1 MWISLLVII
10 LQFLSGSIMYSY
22 IIARIMKVDLS
33 KVRDGNPGAS
43 NLWRALGWKY
53 GVLALLLDY
62 LKGVF
67 PLAVFVSLGIVKDNL
82 TIALSALSGVMGHAF
97 SPMLRF
103 KGGKAV
109 AVSFG
114 AWSVLTKWEAPTILG
129 TVFTIFTLIKPKGT
143 TVGEDAF
150 RVFLGYIFLL
160 PYVLYKAFILNSKDV
175 HILFFYM
182 GNFAIILYKH
192 YKDLLE
198 YFRKK
203 ENNML

>member
-1 MWISLLVII
+1 VWVNLLVIL

-33 KVRDGNPGAS
+33 QVRDGNPGAS

-67 PLAVFVSLGIVKDNL
+67 PLAIFISLGIVKDNL
-82 TIALSALSGVMGHAF
+82 IIALSALSGVMGHAF
-97 SPMLRF
+97 SPMLGF

-143 TVGEDAF
+143 TVGEDAY

-160 PYVLYKAFILNSKDV
+160 PYVLYKIFLSGFKDL
-175 HILFFYM
+175 HLLLFYI

-192 YKDLLE
+192 YKDLWG
-198 YFRKK
+198 YFRERESNK
-203 ENNML
+203 L